1 MPIVKAENL
10 SKTYRVYTKNT
21 GLRQAFVGLFRRKYT
36 YVRAV
41 RAVNFSI
48 EKGELVGFLG
58 PNGAGKTT
66 TLKMLTGLVHP
77 SDGSARVLD
86 FIPWQREEQFRR
98 RFALVMGQK
107 NQLWWDLP
115 AQESFLL
122 NKEIYQLSH
131 DAFQHTVDEL
141 GEILEV
147 EQKLSTPVRELSLG
161 ERMKMELIAAL
172 LHSPEVLFL
181 DEPTIG
187 LDVTAQRSI
196 RQCLARYNREKN
208 VTIMLTSHYMRDI
221 EYLCRRVIVIN
232 HGRIVYDGD
241 LSGILAQFS
250 QHKILRIRFRGKV
263 PDRLE
268 AIGRVID
275 RTGSMISIEVER
287 SQVAQTTGRL
297 LAEHEL
303 DDFSVEDRPIEQVIG
318 DVFAASGPEEEEEQE
333 VLRM

>member
-1 MPIVKAENL
+1 MALIRAQNL

-21 GLRQAFVGLFRRKYT
+21 GLRQAIVGLFRRKYT

-66 TLKMLTGLVHP
+66 TLKMLTGLVYP
-77 SDGSARVLD
+77 SDGTARVLD
-86 FIPWQREEQFRR
+86 FIPWQREEAFRR

-122 NKEIYQLSH
+122 NKEIYQLSKNE
-131 DAFQHTVDEL
+131 FQHTVDEL
-141 GEILEV
+141 SEILEV

-196 RQCLARYNREKN
+196 RQCLARYNREKD
-208 VTIMLTSHYMRDI
+208 VTILLTSHYMQDI
-221 EYLCRRVIVIN
+221 EYLCKRVIVIN

-241 LSGILAQFS
+241 LSDILAEFS
-250 QHKILRIRFRGKV
+250 QHKILRIRFRGNV

-268 AIGRVID
+268 SIGRVTD
-275 RTGSMISIEVER
+275 QSGSMISIEVER
-287 SQVAQTTGRL
+287 AQVAKATGRL
-297 LAEHEL
+297 LAEHKL
-303 DDFSVEDRPIEQVIG
+303 DDISVEDPPIEQVIG
-318 DVFAASGPEEEEEQE
+318 DVFAASDVEGAIAADERE
-333 VLRM
+333 